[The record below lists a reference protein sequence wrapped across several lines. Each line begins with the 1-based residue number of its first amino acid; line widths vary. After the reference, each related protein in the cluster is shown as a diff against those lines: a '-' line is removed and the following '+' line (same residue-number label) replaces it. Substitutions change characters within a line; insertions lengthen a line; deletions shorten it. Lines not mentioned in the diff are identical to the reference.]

1 MIKISRSSRQTLMQ
15 CSSRNSFSGRM
26 CLPGI
31 LNYQRQSSLERK
43 LLWLFSSKYKKL
55 DLTHFLNCLRTNWQW
70 SRRYH
75 LCGFIVW
82 NSKLL
87 FFNNF
92 CSIFPFIW
100 IYPFFPQKGEFI
112 VKNDSGNDLG
122 TTWKMNPWIIKGRE
136 KIHETF
142 LHTLAFSWSQI
153 LEIPKRLT
161 PKYSKTESWCY

>member
-1 MIKISRSSRQTLMQ
+1 
-15 CSSRNSFSGRM
+15 M
-26 CLPGI
+26 CLSGI

-43 LLWLFSSKYKKL
+43 LLWLFSSKYKKS
-55 DLTHFLNCLRTNWQW
+55 DRIHFLDCQRINCWL

-75 LCGFIVW
+75 LYGFFIW
-82 NSKLL
+82 ISELL
-87 FFNNF
+87 FFNNLF
-92 CSIFPFIW
+92 NIFHFIW
-100 IYPFFPQKGEFI
+100 ILLFFTKKGEFI

-161 PKYSKTESWCY
+161 PKYSKT